1 MWVRTE
7 EPEEATA
14 TKSADDAED
23 QNQGVWGLGFRDLE
37 METYDR
43 FTDSRFVAS
52 KYIPDHVKPKL
63 QTLTLNSLF
72 ASHTPRSSNLEVCS
86 FGL

>member
-1 MWVRTE
+1 MWVGAE

-37 METYDR
+37 MET
-43 FTDSRFVAS
+43 
-52 KYIPDHVKPKL
+52 
-63 QTLTLNSLF
+63 
-72 ASHTPRSSNLEVCS
+72 
-86 FGL
+86 